1 MLSIK
6 LFPAEYG
13 DCIMLSIGKEN
24 QYNILIDGGLSK
36 TYQKYIKSQIQHIKE
51 KRQKIGLLVC
61 THMDNDHICGLI
73 QVLKEMNSD
82 FIDNVWYNGFLQ
94 IVNSRFYSQKE
105 NSFTDRDNKI
115 LDEIISQGVVSD
127 AEQEI
132 GINEGMSLGVLIEE
146 SKIPLNLVVE
156 GRAICSE
163 LVENRYEIATN
174 IFITVLGPSI
184 NNIIELEDN
193 WKKEMVSRN
202 YMFRVSDKIKLT
214 AAFEYQIERIKSI
227 YTNESFKICENE
239 DLTKYIGDL
248 SERDES
254 IVNRSS
260 ISFILEYNDKK
271 YLFLGDTVIDKAIL
285 KNIENVV
292 GFEYRFSA
300 IKLPHHGSRYNITH
314 DFISRYSADEYYC
327 LTNSIKYGHPDLEV
341 LATILCKDSKFKKL
355 IFNYPINKAY
365 FLNKEEWKEKYNYE
379 VIIGNGKTI
388 VERKIGRAH
397 V

>member
-1 MLSIK
+1 MMSIK

-13 DCIMLSIGKEN
+13 DCIMLSIGKGN

-36 TYQKYIKSQIQHIKE
+36 TYQKYIKSEIQHIKE

-73 QVLKEMNSD
+73 QVLKETNPD
-82 FIDNVWYNGFLQ
+82 FIDNVWYNGFFQ

-105 NSFTDRDNKI
+105 NYFTDRDNKI

-127 AEQEI
+127 SEQEI

-174 IFITVLGPSI
+174 IFITVLGPSK
-184 NNIIELEDN
+184 NNIIELEDH
-193 WKKEMVSRN
+193 WKKDMVSRN

-214 AAFEYQIERIKSI
+214 EAFEYQIECIKSI

-260 ISFILEYNDKK
+260 ISFILEYNKRK
-271 YLFLGDTVIDKAIL
+271 YLFLGDTVIDKTIL

-355 IFNYPINKAY
+355 IFNYPIDKAY

-379 VIIGNGKTI
+379 VIIGDGNTI
-388 VERKIGRAH
+388 VERIFE
-397 V
+397 